1 MARPLALAVVPGL
14 VSAATCPTT
23 RSCALADGAARK
35 LQMTAIVTG
44 KTRIGFVDI
53 PGSPAIERA
62 FPLNHGYGRFPR
74 ANFAR
79 KPELLSAGCP
89 SAFQTYGIWPTRLE
103 PRETPRAKKN
113 GLENSPGPSP
123 APAFRRL
130 PPIRLRPPGTKAAR
144 ERAAPPTQNVGGSG
158 SISLA

>member
-23 RSCALADGAARK
+23 RSCALANGAARK

-89 SAFQTYGIWPTRLE
+89 SAFQTYGIWPMRLE
-103 PRETPRAKKN
+103 RRAKH
-113 GLENSPGPSP
+113 LEPKKRPGE
-123 APAFRRL
+123 F
-130 PPIRLRPPGTKAAR
+130 
-144 ERAAPPTQNVGGSG
+144 
-158 SISLA
+158 